1 MKDLAQLVSVSRL
14 DHDMHMVRHH
24 TPSIQIVSGAFEMH
38 QRIRNKIGKAMI
50 PKGTASIPPVEP
62 EVEAFAELSRQFR
75 AFDDAWFTAG

>member
-1 MKDLAQLVSVSRL
+1 
-14 DHDMHMVRHH
+14 
-24 TPSIQIVSGAFEMH
+24 MH